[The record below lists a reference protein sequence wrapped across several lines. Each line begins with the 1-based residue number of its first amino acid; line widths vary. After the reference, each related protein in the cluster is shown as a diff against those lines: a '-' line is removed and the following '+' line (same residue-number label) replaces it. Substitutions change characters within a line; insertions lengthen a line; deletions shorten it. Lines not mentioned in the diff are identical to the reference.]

1 MYGLVDVWYLLVD
14 GVYPRVRYCVLCLG
28 VGCRVILACIHTTRQ
43 GISPYPPVIG
53 LHVPLLICFLPPNQN
68 DKSHLAKRLDLN
80 LWNILLSTIS
90 NCHHD
95 IHKCWHICH
104 LGKGINFLLWHL
116 ISWNISLPLSQSKY
130 YICTR
135 TEIHSIFII
144 SSCHSVPILIY
155 ISWKYCPK
163 LSAHTPPP
171 VQKNNTGAM
180 KSPEKRIVLPRRR
193 AFLLAHEEERP
204 RLLYHSSFFNDVQEK
219 FADDLEKE
227 NWKLFPLLLSCSSF
241 QMAGTELFGKQWRG
255 NISDPS
261 ELT

>member
-1 MYGLVDVWYLLVD
+1 MNSHDSTGYFTL
-14 GVYPRVRYCVLCLG
+14 
-28 VGCRVILACIHTTRQ
+28 
-43 GISPYPPVIG
+43 SSVIG
-53 LHVPLLICFLPPNQN
+53 LHVTLLICFLPPNQN
-68 DKSHLAKRLDLN
+68 DKFHAGKEIVFLFWYLEMYHIIFWFQFSFLQYDQSYFLTGSLN

-90 NCHHD
+90 NCHQD

-116 ISWNISLPLSQSKY
+116 ISWNISLPSSQSKY

-144 SSCHSVPILIY
+144 PICHSVPILIH
-155 ISWKYCPK
+155 IRRKYSPK
-163 LSAHTPPP
+163 L
-171 VQKNNTGAM
+171 
-180 KSPEKRIVLPRRR
+180 LY
-193 AFLLAHEEERP
+193 EEEWP
-204 RLLYHSSFFNDVQEK
+204 REIYHSSMTCKKK
-219 FADDLEKE
+219 FAGLEKE